1 MSERTD
7 ELKRLCRRF
16 GGDTKALLTEYPA
29 LENLRVFS
37 DRREGLLEW
46 FSFRKGA
53 SLLQAGS
60 GAGSLTRMLLEKGLK
75 VTVQEED
82 PELLDFVKLRFSM
95 NSGTGAGAEASAPEY
110 FSGAL
115 GDIPAGRRFDYIL
128 FDGTLK
134 KNDHAAV
141 AAAKRLLAAG
151 GVLIVAADNSYGVR
165 AFAGAEREENS
176 MSREALES
184 LLLGGGNGSAAG
196 GGNAGGNAGSLTRYY
211 VEPMRAL
218 PSTIYSDRRLPEAGE
233 LSRVIPAYGFPA
245 YLAIDIGAKYDEVC
259 RDGVY
264 PQFADAF
271 LFFWTAGAPGRD
283 QENTGAAPAD
293 SAVFVKYN
301 RNRREEYQLKTVIRE
316 TGITSAASGQTGAA
330 LASSGQTGAA
340 GSAEEQSDPG
350 FIVEKSA
357 LGSAG
362 IPHIRDFEKRYRIL
376 CAEQEKKPE
385 EERVVYAE
393 PCISEDGK
401 TASFPWITGES
412 FGAEVTKKILGGAPL
427 VETLE
432 EAFLRV
438 LPEEAEDAEARKTAG
453 VHNLDSI
460 LDNFLLSAE
469 TAGTSA
475 EEADT
480 AGTSSASRLSGIDY
494 EWVTEQPADRG
505 FVKYR
510 ALISFYEQNREV
522 LSLGSRAEFLQL
534 FGIGETEADRFAKME
549 EEFQQKVAG
558 DDQSVYLDRF
568 VVEVRDGSVIEK
580 TERDLRIA
588 NERLQ
593 GFRAEL
599 REKETTIRKMTEV
612 KRLTD
617 NHVTN
622 LEIIIQNLR
631 HENNELGKTLTYLDK
646 HQTALSRLRRKA
658 GDAFNRKYPK
668 GSRERKE
675 LDYKKDAV
683 LHPLRH
689 RKMISTPEGRNLIEG
704 DFAIGDIYKEHGK
717 LKFPK
722 VSEPLVS
729 VILPVY
735 NQIGYTYACLVSL
748 LEHPDGIPFEV
759 IIADDVS
766 TDATKNL
773 DHFAEGL
780 VISRNTVNQGFLR
793 NCNQAAKKA
802 RGKYLFFLNN
812 DTKVNE
818 GWCKWLVKLLEEDP
832 SIGMTGSKLVYP
844 DGRLQE
850 AGGIIW
856 SDASGWNYGRL
867 QNPDLPEFN
876 YVKDVDYISGA
887 AIMIRRS
894 LWEEIGGFDERYAP
908 AYCEDSDLAFEV
920 RKHGYRVVY
929 QPKSVITHFEG
940 VSNGTDVQG
949 TGLKRYQVENTEKLK
964 EKWKA
969 ELAKQSENT
978 GNPDPFRARERSQ
991 GKKILLVV
999 DHYVPT
1005 YDRDAGSRTTWQ
1017 YIRMF
1022 LKQGYVVKF
1031 LGDNFAHEEPYT
1043 TELTQMGVEVLY
1055 GQEMQAGIW
1064 EWIEHHEKDLHLV
1077 YLNRPHIATKYI
1089 DFIQSRTHLKVIY
1102 YGHDLH
1108 FLRERREYELTGDR
1122 EHKESSEYWKT
1133 IELSL
1138 MHKADMSYYPSEV
1151 ECAAIHRL
1159 DRNIPVK
1166 AITAYLWDEFPENT
1180 AAEYEKREGLLF
1192 VGGFAHPPNADAV
1205 LWFVKEIWPKVREGW
1220 KKGAADASIAAPPC
1234 FYVVGSR
1241 APEEILQ
1248 LHDPENGIIIKG
1260 FVSDEE
1266 LRSLYQ
1272 SCRIVTVPLRYGA
1285 GVKGKVVEAL
1295 YYGAPVVTTSVGAEG
1310 IPEASSVMRIADDA
1324 EAFADQILEL
1334 YGDTASLAGMQR
1346 KAEQYIRRHFSM
1358 ENAWKVIEKDFS

>member
-1 MSERTD
+1 MSERTE

-184 LLLGGGNGSAAG
+184 LLLESGNDAGNSSAAG
-196 GGNAGGNAGSLTRYY
+196 GGNAGGNAGILTRYY

-301 RNRREEYQLKTVIRE
+301 RNRRKEYQLKTVIRE

-330 LASSGQTGAA
+330 
-340 GSAEEQSDPG
+340 GSAEEQSGPG

-357 LGSAG
+357 LSSAG

-393 PCISEDGK
+393 PRISEDGK

-438 LPEEAEDAEARKTAG
+438 LPEEAKDAEARKTAG

-469 TAGTSA
+469 TGK
-475 EEADT
+475 T
-480 AGTSSASRLSGIDY
+480 AASSASRLSGIDY

-522 LSLGSRAEFLQL
+522 LSLGSRAAFLQL

-658 GDAFNRKYPK
+658 GPPF
-668 GSRERKE
+668 S
-675 LDYKKDAV
+675 
-683 LHPLRH
+683 
-689 RKMISTPEGRNLIEG
+689 
-704 DFAIGDIYKEHGK
+704 
-717 LKFPK
+717 
-722 VSEPLVS
+722 
-729 VILPVY
+729 ILP
-735 NQIGYTYACLVSL
+735 
-748 LEHPDGIPFEV
+748 
-759 IIADDVS
+759 
-766 TDATKNL
+766 ATKRIL
-773 DHFAEGL
+773 A
-780 VISRNTVNQGFLR
+780 V
-793 NCNQAAKKA
+793 
-802 RGKYLFFLNN
+802 
-812 DTKVNE
+812 
-818 GWCKWLVKLLEEDP
+818 
-832 SIGMTGSKLVYP
+832 
-844 DGRLQE
+844 RL
-850 AGGIIW
+850 
-856 SDASGWNYGRL
+856 
-867 QNPDLPEFN
+867 
-876 YVKDVDYISGA
+876 
-887 AIMIRRS
+887 
-894 LWEEIGGFDERYAP
+894 
-908 AYCEDSDLAFEV
+908 
-920 RKHGYRVVY
+920 
-929 QPKSVITHFEG
+929 
-940 VSNGTDVQG
+940 
-949 TGLKRYQVENTEKLK
+949 
-964 EKWKA
+964 
-969 ELAKQSENT
+969 
-978 GNPDPFRARERSQ
+978 
-991 GKKILLVV
+991 
-999 DHYVPT
+999 
-1005 YDRDAGSRTTWQ
+1005 
-1017 YIRMF
+1017 
-1022 LKQGYVVKF
+1022 
-1031 LGDNFAHEEPYT
+1031 
-1043 TELTQMGVEVLY
+1043 
-1055 GQEMQAGIW
+1055 
-1064 EWIEHHEKDLHLV
+1064 
-1077 YLNRPHIATKYI
+1077 
-1089 DFIQSRTHLKVIY
+1089 
-1102 YGHDLH
+1102 
-1108 FLRERREYELTGDR
+1108 
-1122 EHKESSEYWKT
+1122 
-1133 IELSL
+1133 
-1138 MHKADMSYYPSEV
+1138 
-1151 ECAAIHRL
+1151 
-1159 DRNIPVK
+1159 
-1166 AITAYLWDEFPENT
+1166 
-1180 AAEYEKREGLLF
+1180 
-1192 VGGFAHPPNADAV
+1192 
-1205 LWFVKEIWPKVREGW
+1205 
-1220 KKGAADASIAAPPC
+1220 
-1234 FYVVGSR
+1234 
-1241 APEEILQ
+1241 
-1248 LHDPENGIIIKG
+1248 
-1260 FVSDEE
+1260 
-1266 LRSLYQ
+1266 
-1272 SCRIVTVPLRYGA
+1272 
-1285 GVKGKVVEAL
+1285 
-1295 YYGAPVVTTSVGAEG
+1295 
-1310 IPEASSVMRIADDA
+1310 
-1324 EAFADQILEL
+1324 
-1334 YGDTASLAGMQR
+1334 
-1346 KAEQYIRRHFSM
+1346 
-1358 ENAWKVIEKDFS
+1358 

>member
-7 ELKRLCRRF
+7 ELKRLYRRF
-16 GGDTKALLTEYPA
+16 GSDTKALLTEYPA
-29 LENLRVFS
+29 LDNLRVFS

-60 GAGSLTRMLLEKGLK
+60 GAGSLTRMLLSKGLK

-82 PELLDFVKLRFSM
+82 PELLEFVKLRLS
-95 NSGTGAGAEASAPEY
+95 GAEAAPEF

-115 GDIPAGRRFDYIL
+115 GDIPAGRRFDYVL

-134 KNDHAAV
+134 KNDFAAV
-141 AAAKRLLAAG
+141 AAAKHLLAEG
-151 GVLIVAADNSYGVR
+151 GVLIAAADNSYGVR

-176 MSREALES
+176 MSREALEA
-184 LLLGGGNGSAAG
+184 LLLQDGRSDGECASRTGGNTAECPSRAGGNGF
-196 GGNAGGNAGSLTRYY
+196 LTRYY

-218 PSTIYSDRRLPEAGE
+218 PSAIYSDRRLPEAGE

-271 LFFWTAGAPGRD
+271 LFFWTAGD
-283 QENTGAAPAD
+283 TAPAD

-316 TGITSAASGQTGAA
+316 TG
-330 LASSGQTGAA
+330 AA
-340 GSAEEQSDPG
+340 GPG
-350 FIVEKSA
+350 YTVEKSA
-357 LGSAG
+357 LSDAG
-362 IPHIRDFEKRYRIL
+362 VPHIRDFEKRFRIL
-376 CAEQEKKPE
+376 CAEQERKPE
-385 EERVVYAE
+385 AERVIYAE
-393 PCISEDGK
+393 PYISEDGR
-401 TASFPWITGES
+401 TAVFPWITGES

-427 VETLE
+427 KETLE
-432 EAFLRV
+432 EAFRRV
-438 LPEEAEDAEARKTAG
+438 LPAEQSDAAQAG
-453 VHNLDSI
+453 AHNLDSI
-460 LDNFLLSAE
+460 LDNFLVTE
-469 TAGTSA
+469 GTAGA
-475 EEADT
+475 
-480 AGTSSASRLSGIDY
+480 SSAVRLSGIDY

-522 LSLGSRAEFLQL
+522 LSLGSRTEFLQL

-675 LDYKKDAV
+675 LDYKKDAL
-683 LHPLRH
+683 LHPVRH
-689 RKMISTPEGRNLIEG
+689 RKMLSTPEGRNLIEG

-722 VSEPLVS
+722 VEEPLVS

-748 LEHPDGIPFEV
+748 LEHQEGIPFEV

-766 TDATKNL
+766 TDATRNL

-812 DTKVNE
+812 DTKVTE

-832 SIGMTGSKLVYP
+832 SVGMTGSKLVYP

-920 RKHGYRVVY
+920 RRHGYRVVY
-929 QPKSVITHFEG
+929 QPKSVIIHFEG

-949 TGLKRYQVENTEKLK
+949 SGLKRYQVENSEKLK

-991 GKKILLVV
+991 GKKIILVV

-1077 YLNRPHIATKYI
+1077 YLNRPHIASKYI

-1108 FLRERREYELTGDR
+1108 FLRERREYELTGNR
-1122 EHKESSEYWKT
+1122 EHKEASEYWKT

-1166 AITAYLWDEFPENT
+1166 AITAYLWDEFPGDAGGAGAGENREQNT
-1180 AAEYEKREGLLF
+1180 AEAAARAAAAYEKREGLLF

-1205 LWFVKEIWPKVREGW
+1205 LWFVKEVWPKIREGFRA
-1220 KKGAADASIAAPPC
+1220 KSGSSAENGVPDGSGAGPN

-1241 APEEILQ
+1241 APEEILK

-1266 LRSLYQ
+1266 LRSLY
-1272 SCRIVTVPLRYGA
+1272 STCRIVAVPLRYGA

-1310 IPEASSVMRIADDA
+1310 IPEADSVMRIADDA
-1324 EAFADQILEL
+1324 QSFAGKVLEL
-1334 YGDTASLAGMQR
+1334 YSDTASLAGMQR
-1346 KAEQYIRRHFSM
+1346 EAEKYVRRYFSM
-1358 ENAWKVIEKDFS
+1358 ESAWKVIENDFS

>member
-1 MSERTD
+1 MSERTE
-7 ELKRLCRRF
+7 ELKRLFRQY
-16 GGDTKALLTEYPA
+16 GSSVKELLREYPS

-46 FSFRKGA
+46 VSFREGA
-53 SLLQAGS
+53 SVLQAGS
-60 GAGSLTRMLLEKGLK
+60 GAGALTGMLLKKGLR

-82 PELLDFVKLRFSM
+82 PEMLDFVKLR
-95 NSGTGAGAEASAPEY
+95 
-110 FSGAL
+110 L
-115 GDIPAGRRFDYIL
+115 GDAERNAAAGEKEQARDGAAYFGGPLEDLPEALRFDYIV
-128 FDGTLK
+128 FDGSLRREE
-134 KNDHAAV
+134 AGRV
-141 AAAKRLLAAG
+141 AAAKRHLAPG
-151 GVLIVAADNSYGVR
+151 GTIIAAADNAYGVR
-165 AFAGAEREENS
+165 AFAGAEREENALN
-176 MSREALES
+176 REALEA
-184 LLLGGGNGSAAG
+184 LLLGEEGRGA
-196 GGNAGGNAGSLTRYY
+196 LTRYY

-218 PSTIYSDRRLPEAGE
+218 PSAVYSDRRLPEAGE

-271 LFFWTAGAPGRD
+271 LFFWTEEESG
-283 QENTGAAPAD
+283 PAD
-293 SAVFVKYN
+293 PAVFVKYN
-301 RNRREEYQLKTVIRE
+301 RNRREEYRLKTVIRE
-316 TGITSAASGQTGAA
+316 TGSA
-330 LASSGQTGAA
+330 AA
-340 GSAEEQSDPG
+340 GSG
-350 FIVEKSA
+350 KKGRGLTVEKSA
-357 LGSAG
+357 LTEEG
-362 IPHIRDFEKRYRIL
+362 IPHIRAFEKRFRIL
-376 CAEQEKKPE
+376 SEEQGKGPV
-385 EERVVYAE
+385 RYAA
-393 PCISEDGK
+393 PVLSEDGR
-401 TASFPWITGES
+401 TAAFPWITGES

-427 VETLE
+427 EETLE
-432 EAFLRV
+432 KALSQV
-438 LPEEAEDAEARKTAG
+438 LPEG
-453 VHNLDSI
+453 PVHNLDSI
-460 LDNFLLSAE
+460 LDNFLV
-469 TAGTSA
+469 TPGDGTEKPA
-475 EEADT
+475 
-480 AGTSSASRLSGIDY
+480 LSGIDY
-494 EWVTEQPADRG
+494 EWVSDDPLDRG
-505 FVKYR
+505 FVRFR
-510 ALISFYEQNREV
+510 ALTAFYEQNREV
-522 LSLGSRAEFLQL
+522 LSLGTKREFLAR
-534 FGIGETEADRFAKME
+534 FGIGEAEEDRYARME
-549 EEFQQKVAG
+549 TEFQEKVAG
-558 DDQSVYLDRF
+558 DDQSVYLDSF
-568 VVEVRDGSVIEK
+568 VTEVRDGSVIEK

-588 NERLQ
+588 RERLQ

-622 LEIIIQNLR
+622 LEIIIGNLR
-631 HENNELGKTLTYLDK
+631 HENEELGKTLTYLNS

-675 LDYKKDAV
+675 LDYKKDAL

-689 RKMISTPEGRNLIEG
+689 RKMLSTPEGRNLIEG
-704 DFAIGDIYKEHGK
+704 DFAIGDIYRTHGK
-717 LKFPK
+717 LRFPK
-722 VSEPLVS
+722 VSDPVVS

-748 LEHPDGIPFEV
+748 LEFQEGIPFEV

-766 TDATKNL
+766 TDATKHL

-780 VISRNTVNQGFLR
+780 VISRNSVNQGFLK

-812 DTKVNE
+812 DTKVTE
-818 GWCKWLVKLLEEDP
+818 GWCSSLVELLERDP
-832 SIGMTGSKLVYP
+832 SIGMAGSKLVYP

-867 QNPDLPEFN
+867 QNPELPEFN

-929 QPKSVITHFEG
+929 QPKSVIIHFEG

-964 EKWKA
+964 EKWKE
-969 ELAKQSENT
+969 ELKLQSENT

-991 GKKILLVV
+991 GKKIILVV

-1005 YDRDAGSRTTWQ
+1005 FDRDAGSRTTWQ

-1022 LKQGYVVKF
+1022 LSQGYVVKF

-1043 TELTQMGVEVLY
+1043 TLLTQMGVEVLY
-1055 GQEMQAGIW
+1055 GPEMQAGIW

-1077 YLNRPHIATKYI
+1077 YLNRPHIASKYI

-1108 FLRERREYELTGDR
+1108 FLRERREYELTGNL
-1122 EHKESSEYWKT
+1122 EHKEQSEYWKT
-1133 IELSL
+1133 VELAL

-1151 ECAAIHRL
+1151 ECAAIRRI
-1159 DRNIPVK
+1159 DKSIPVK
-1166 AITAYLWDEFPENT
+1166 AITAYLWDTFPED
-1180 AAEYEKREGLLF
+1180 KEGDADYAKKKGILF

-1205 LWFVKEIWPKVREGW
+1205 LWFVREIWPEIRKGW
-1220 KKGAADASIAAPPC
+1220 KAAGAAGEEPV

-1241 APEEILQ
+1241 APEEILNLQ
-1248 LHDPENGIIIKG
+1248 DEENGIIIKG
-1260 FVSDEE
+1260 YVSDEE
-1266 LRSLYQ
+1266 LRALYR
-1272 SCRIVTVPLRYGA
+1272 SCRIAAVPLRYGA
-1285 GVKGKVVEAL
+1285 GVKGKVIEAL
-1295 YYGAPVVTTSVGAEG
+1295 YYGVPVITTSVGAEG
-1310 IPEASSVMRIADDA
+1310 IPEASRVMRIADDA
-1324 EAFADQILEL
+1324 AAFVSEVLKL
-1334 YGDTASLAGMQR
+1334 YGDTEKLAEMHR
-1346 KAEQYIRRHFSM
+1346 SAEEYTRAYFSM
-1358 ENAWKVIEKDFS
+1358 ESAWNVIRDDFS